1 MSALPTSRSDARER
15 AMELLYEAD
24 SKNMP
29 VMSVVATL
37 PIRPDTYVLTLV
49 AGVEEFRERADEFIV
64 QFARDWSIDR
74 MPVIDKIVLRIAIYE
89 LLEQPDVPKPVVI
102 NEAVELAKTFSME
115 DSGKFVNGMLTS
127 ISDEIGR

>member
-24 SKNMP
+24 SKNTP

-49 AGVEEFRERADEFIV
+49 SGVEEFRERADEFIV
-64 QFARDWSIDR
+64 RYARDWSIDR

-89 LLEQPDVPKPVVI
+89 LLEQHDVPKPVVI

-127 ISDEIGR
+127 ISDELGR